1 MKAQVQIQTY
11 PAKIASSIH
20 DIGQLVKFKLTLLVV
35 FTSVLAYLIA
45 AGGTAAGFTDLFVLS
60 LGGFF
65 VAGAA
70 NGMNQVLEKDFDK
83 LMDRTAVRPLPQ
95 GRMQPSVA
103 IMISGVMA
111 VLGLLMLSWFNPL
124 TTLLGALAFVSYA
137 FIYTPLKRYSSF
149 SVLVGAIPGA
159 LPALIGGTAFAGEIT
174 STIVF
179 LFLIQFIWQFPHF
192 WSIGWIS
199 FAQYKRAGYKLLPVQ
214 SEVPTSQI
222 GWYAFI
228 YSLVLIP
235 LTGVAWIYHFSNPI
249 TLVIILFI
257 SGQFT
262 WKSWELYKKNDRAA
276 ARGVMFSSFIY
287 LPIVFGAFLI
297 DKIFF

>member
-1 MKAQVQIQTY
+1 M
-11 PAKIASSIH
+11 
-20 DIGQLVKFKLTLLVV
+20 
-35 FTSVLAYLIA
+35 IA
-45 AGGTAAGFTDLFVLS
+45 AGGSAKSRLDVFVLS
-60 LGGFF
+60 LGGFL

-83 LMDRTAVRPLPQ
+83 LMDRTMNRPLPQ

-103 IMISGVMA
+103 IMISGIMA

-137 FIYTPLKRYSSF
+137 FIYTPLKRYSCL

-159 LPALIGGTAFAGEIT
+159 LPALIGGTAFSGSIT
-174 STIVF
+174 SIIVF

-199 FAQYKRAGYKLLPVQ
+199 FGQYKNAGYKLLPVE
-214 SEVPTSQI
+214 SDEPTAQI
-222 GWYAFI
+222 GWYSFI

-235 LTGVAWIYHFSNPI
+235 LVGLAWMVHFTHMI
-249 TLVIILFI
+249 TLGIVIFI
-257 SGQFT
+257 SIQFT
-262 WKSWELYKKNDRAA
+262 WKSWILYKTNDKIA
-276 ARGVMFSSFIY
+276 ARGVMFSSFAY

-297 DKIFF
+297 DKILF